1 MAQSSI
7 KAIVTDSNGRFDA
20 RAGVVTAATAGKQN
34 ITVDVGDE
42 RQPILGF
49 GAAFTDAA
57 CYMISRLED
66 APRKALL
73 EELLGE
79 DGMGFSVAR
88 TSVGQS
94 DYGRVR
100 YSYDDT
106 PEDLEL
112 KDFSLDYDRPYI
124 IPTLL
129 EARDVRP
136 DLFLLSSPWS
146 PPGWMKSSETMLGGW
161 MREKYLGVFAKY
173 YLKYLQ
179 GYAAA
184 GIKIDALTPQ
194 NEVETD
200 QDGRMPA
207 ALWHPDIEVNFVRD
221 HLGPLL
227 KANNVDIDIWMLD
240 HNYNLWQRAAW
251 MLRQEGVSE
260 YSTSIAFHGYVG
272 TADQMKKVTEAVP
285 DAKLYWTEGGPG
297 YDEPGYLNDWT
308 RWGKSI
314 SETMVN
320 GCRCYMA
327 WNFAL
332 DEVGRPNI
340 GPFNCGGLVTINSKT
355 NEVTRSGQFYA
366 LGHFSKYVKRGAVS
380 LASKSAVEDVY
391 HAAFRNPDG
400 ALVLVVTNPGNARV
414 LSLKA
419 GRTEATLNLP
429 ADSVSTF
436 TWID

>member
-7 KAIVTDSNGRFDA
+7 KAIVTDASDQLKE
-20 RAGVVTAATAGKQN
+20 RAGVVAASSTGKQTL
-34 ITVDVGDE
+34 TVDVADE

-49 GAAFTDAA
+49 GAAFTDGA
-57 CYMISRLED
+57 CYMISRLDD

-73 EELLGE
+73 SELLGE
-79 DGMGFSVAR
+79 NGMNFSVAR
-88 TSVGQS
+88 TCVGQS

-106 PEDLEL
+106 PDDMEL
-112 KDFSLDYDRPYI
+112 KDFTLDYDRPYI
-124 IPTLL
+124 IPTIL
-129 EARDVRP
+129 EARATRP

-161 MREKYLGVFAKY
+161 MREKYLSVYANY

-179 GYAAA
+179 GYAEA

-227 KANNVDIDIWMLD
+227 KKNNLDVDIWLLD
-240 HNYNLWQRAAW
+240 HNYNLWQRATW
-251 MLRQEGVSE
+251 MLNQPGMSE
-260 YSTSIAFHGYVG
+260 YTTSIAVHGYVG
-272 TADQMKKVTEAVP
+272 TADQMKKVTDVIP
-285 DAKLYWTEGGPG
+285 DAMLYWTEGGPG
-297 YDEPGYLNDWT
+297 YDEPGYLNDWA
-308 RWGKSI
+308 RWGKSVT
-314 SETMVN
+314 ETMVN

-355 NEVTRSGQFYA
+355 LEVTRSGQFHA
-366 LGHFSKYVKRGAVS
+366 LGHFSKYVKRGAVCVGS
-380 LASKSAVEDVY
+380 TCAAEDLY
-391 HAAFRNPDG
+391 HVAFRNPDG
-400 ALVLVVTNPGNARV
+400 SMALVVTNPGNARTI
-414 LSLKA
+414 SLKA
-419 GRTEATLNLP
+419 GRTEATLSL
-429 ADSVSTF
+429 ATDSVSTF

>member
-1 MAQSSI
+1 VTVASRAAAPKEGAAAQLAPSLPVI
-7 KAIVTDSNGRFDA
+7 E
-20 RAGVVTAATAGKQN
+20 
-34 ITVDVGDE
+34 VDINDE

-57 CYMISRLED
+57 CYNISRLPD
-66 APRKALL
+66 AERAAFLN
-73 EELLGE
+73 ELLGA
-79 DGMGFSVAR
+79 DGLACNVAR
-88 TSVGQS
+88 ISVGQS

-106 PEDLEL
+106 PGDFDL
-112 KDFSLDYDRPYI
+112 KDFSLDYDKPYI
-124 IPTLL
+124 IPTIL
-129 EARDVRP
+129 EARGVRP

-146 PPGWMKSSETMLGGW
+146 PPGWMKTSETMLGGW

-179 GYAAA
+179 VYAEA
-184 GIKIDALTPQ
+184 GIKVDALTPQ

-200 QDGRMPA
+200 QDARMPA
-207 ALWHPDIEVNFVRD
+207 CLWHPDIEVSFVRD

-227 KANNVDIDIWMLD
+227 KASGVDIDIWLLD

-251 MLRQEGVSE
+251 MLKQEGISE

-285 DAKLYWTEGGPG
+285 GAKLYWTEGGPA
-297 YDEPGYLNDWT
+297 YNELDYLNGWC
-308 RWGKSI
+308 RWSKSVT
-314 SETMVN
+314 ETMVN

-332 DEVGRPNI
+332 DEVGKPNI
-340 GPFNCGGLVTINSKT
+340 GPFDCGGLVTINSKT
-355 NEVTRSGQFYA
+355 QEITRSGQYYA
-366 LGHFSKYVKRGAVS
+366 LGHFSRYVQRDAVCVGS
-380 LASKSAVEDVY
+380 TATLEDVQQV
-391 HAAFRNPDG
+391 AFRNPDG
-400 ALVLVVTNPGNARV
+400 GMVLVVTNPGNMRTVA
-414 LSLKA
+414 LKA
-419 GRTEATLNLP
+419 GRTTAELTLP